1 MAKEIKF
8 YSELANQ
15 ILHKKTDYFK
25 DKQIIKKI
33 FTSNGEDHQETIRL
47 RLTIIDSY
55 YSTNMS
61 RRYYGIE
68 NISKLIFYY
77 YKDDRS
83 LTEELLLFINEP
95 YNNDA
100 ILDIFNQ
107 SYGISKGGEP
117 KGKAISLISKYAYF
131 LTNFQFPIYD
141 SIVFETYSKII
152 NRFPELS
159 VNKKLSSEISDFVR
173 MMNVLNKSS
182 GINDF
187 NRLDNLLWLVG
198 KILRGNFSLILN
210 EDTYRKFVNPIKKD
224 SKTLSKD
231 IDKKISEYCFLN
243 LNNLKHLIDDDLF
256 TMISFAKELNELLP
270 SHLDKTFNGEI

>member
-1 MAKEIKF
+1 MRKEIKF

-33 FTSNGEDHQETIRL
+33 FTTTGDDHQENIRL

-55 YSTNMS
+55 YSTNMN

-68 NISKLIFYY
+68 HISKLIFYY
-77 YKDDRS
+77 YKDDRA
-83 LTEELLLFINEP
+83 LIDDLIMFIQDP
-95 YNNDA
+95 YSNDYL
-100 ILDIFNQ
+100 LDIFNQ
-107 SYGISKGGEP
+107 KYGISKGGEP

-152 NRFPELS
+152 NRFPALS
-159 VNKKLSSEISDFVR
+159 LDKKLSTEISHFVR
-173 MMNVLNKSS
+173 MMNSLNNSS

-187 NRLDNLLWLVG
+187 DRLDNLLWLIG

-210 EDTYRKFVNPIKKD
+210 EETYRKFVEPIEKD

-231 IDKKISEYCFLN
+231 IDKKIREHCFLN
-243 LNNLKHLIDDDLF
+243 IDMLKNLLDDDLF
-256 TMISFAKELNELLP
+256 SLISFAKELNDFAVP
-270 SHLDKTFNGEI
+270 K

>member
-1 MAKEIKF
+1 MTKEIKF

-77 YKDDRS
+77 YKDDQS
-83 LTEELLLFINEP
+83 LIEELLLFINEP
-95 YNNDA
+95 YNKA
-100 ILDIFNQ
+100 ILDIFNKP
-107 SYGISKGGEP
+107 YGISKGGEQ

-159 VNKKLSSEISDFVR
+159 VNKKLSTEISDFVR
-173 MMNVLNKSS
+173 MMNELNKSS

-187 NRLDNLLWLVG
+187 DRLDNLLWLIG
-198 KILRGNFSLILN
+198 KIVRGNFSLILD
-210 EDTYRKFVNPIKKD
+210 EDTYKKFVKPIEKD

-231 IDKKISEYCFLN
+231 IDKKIRDYSFLN
-243 LNNLKHLIDDDLF
+243 IDKLKHLIDDDLF
-256 TMISFAKELNELLP
+256 TMISFAKGIN
-270 SHLDKTFNGEI
+270 SYTV